1 MNGTLS
7 LESTEMHDPY
17 AEYIRYALL
26 HKTIHP
32 DDPFPEIPSHLIRSR
47 QPLPSMMNEAKEVL
61 NRIKDLFPL
70 EAATILNVKDIE
82 SYL

>member
-1 MNGTLS
+1 
-7 LESTEMHDPY
+7 
-17 AEYIRYALL
+17 
-26 HKTIHP
+26 
-32 DDPFPEIPSHLIRSR
+32 
-47 QPLPSMMNEAKEVL
+47 MMNEAKEVL